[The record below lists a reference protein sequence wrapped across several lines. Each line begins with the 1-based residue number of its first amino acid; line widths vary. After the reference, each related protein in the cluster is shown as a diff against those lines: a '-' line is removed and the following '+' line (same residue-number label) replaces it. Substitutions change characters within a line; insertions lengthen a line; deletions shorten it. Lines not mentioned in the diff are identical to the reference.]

1 MNKHGVFSLAAAIK
15 CPYAKSIALNVW
27 LRQMLPARGLSQ
39 SVLFPIRWWIAC
51 GFAGGTRFVGGY
63 AAEKPRAGRC
73 SGA

>member
-1 MNKHGVFSLAAAIK
+1 MNKHGVFSLDAANK
-15 CPYAKSIALNVW
+15 CPYAKSITLNVR
-27 LRQMLPARGLSQ
+27 LRQMLPTQTLSQ
-39 SVLFPIRWWIAC
+39 SVLLPIRWWIAC